1 MEQTI
6 SISAD
11 GVWDGS
17 THMSRATRALLKKKV
32 IYNINK
38 IPPLLLQE
46 GLKVTERMCDINAA
60 EHFN

>member
-17 THMSRATRALLKKKV
+17 THMSRATHALLKKKKLF
-32 IYNINK
+32 I
-38 IPPLLLQE
+38 
-46 GLKVTERMCDINAA
+46 T
-60 EHFN
+60 